1 MPQSNINDVI
11 VEQVFRFRSSYVLIL
26 TSSNREETEETE
38 QTKEEKMK
46 QSKITQLKRIQNLR
60 NKCLEAH
67 TIGLFKIKVSRN
79 ILYLQSK
86 QELLTFDQSE
96 NSKTLNK
103 RLYIQYQ
110 GEHAIDEGGPLSEW
124 FLEFSKKLFDPSTLC
139 FRYTNAARPGLI
151 EIDPTTDPDPTN
163 PNSDLDQNVQSHYI
177 CAGRLLAL
185 AIFNSKFVYPRFS
198 VAFYKL
204 LLEQWLREDELLQ
217 EDASV
222 THEDELLQEDE
233 EEVSLDELKKMDLD
247 FIKSLMSMEMA
258 DLEELHKLQ
267 KRNSNTIKSIKTKK
281 GLVLEIGQW
290 YLYDRYRKQMKKIKK
305 GFEDVFPISW
315 LKGLSVE
322 ALEELISGVYVFEIS
337 KLRAKARYGGYDK
350 KSKQIKW
357 FWMYMSQLKTED
369 LEKLLQFIFG
379 TSKFGSCYPTLQ
391 INKVKI
397 PDALPSAHTC
407 CHILNLPNYNSFD
420 VLKSKMDFAIKETVG
435 FGFI

>member
-1 MPQSNINDVI
+1 
-11 VEQVFRFRSSYVLIL
+11 
-26 TSSNREETEETE
+26 
-38 QTKEEKMK
+38 
-46 QSKITQLKRIQNLR
+46 
-60 NKCLEAH
+60 
-67 TIGLFKIKVSRN
+67 
-79 ILYLQSK
+79 
-86 QELLTFDQSE
+86 
-96 NSKTLNK
+96 
-103 RLYIQYQ
+103 
-110 GEHAIDEGGPLSEW
+110 
-124 FLEFSKKLFDPSTLC
+124 
-139 FRYTNAARPGLI
+139 
-151 EIDPTTDPDPTN
+151 
-163 PNSDLDQNVQSHYI
+163 
-177 CAGRLLAL
+177 
-185 AIFNSKFVYPRFS
+185 
-198 VAFYKL
+198 
-204 LLEQWLREDELLQ
+204 
-217 EDASV
+217 
-222 THEDELLQEDE
+222 
-233 EEVSLDELKKMDLD
+233 
-247 FIKSLMSMEMA
+247 MEME
-258 DLEELHKLQ
+258 DLEELHTLQ

-397 PDALPSAHTC
+397 PDTLPSAHTC
-407 CHILNLPNYNSFD
+407 SNILNLPNYNSFD
-420 VLKSKMDFAIKETVG
+420 LLKSKMDFAIKETVG